1 MNPFSFEYNIQTETE
16 RDRRA
21 LDMTVKVLALKQ
33 EAMNKILSNTTY
45 KMVVLMRDA
54 MNAIPTTEIEFDE
67 QILATK
73 VCSKLSLAA
82 LDGDLMV
89 TTIDTPHYGRVYITC
104 KLTSWPSDWTPPWQ

>member
-1 MNPFSFEYNIQTETE
+1 MDPFSFEYIIQTETE

-21 LDMTVKVLALKQ
+21 LDITVKVLALKQ
-33 EAMNKILSNTTY
+33 EAMNKVLSNTTY
-45 KMVVLMRDA
+45 KLVVLMRDA
-54 MNAIPTTEIEFDE
+54 MNAIPTTEIEFNE

-73 VCSKLSLAA
+73 VCSKLNLAA